1 MEEEIDLRPYFVAL
15 VRQWRTIMIIVVAA
29 AIGAALIAITLPQGF
44 TASADVLIL
53 PTRSQLTFDPRFVTN
68 NTVFGTDTAS
78 RRQALIA
85 LASSPLLEEQIRAKL
100 PPELVGKE
108 YQPGALANRIRVKTE
123 GDLLHIE
130 ATAADTQSA
139 QALADAWGQAYVRSV
154 NDLYGKN
161 TTLLE
166 QLGAQVSDA
175 QKRYDDTQRGLETF
189 VGSSTIVQVG
199 QQISMTV
206 DLLDESRAG
215 TQKLYA
221 QYLTQARDLEA
232 TLRDAETL
240 RQQVASGQSEG
251 LANNLAAL
259 ALRARA
265 VGDVQLPFDLRFDNP
280 GALVQNNSATLTD
293 LDALIGVL
301 QQRRVALIEQ
311 SQQLAQAIGDGEQG
325 GGLPTGL
332 RSTYEK
338 RLTTLNQQYEQQTA
352 QLKLLQQRRDLA
364 LDSLSLLQRKL
375 DEQHIALGT
384 PEIQVRFI
392 STVVEPL
399 RSTLSRAVLYVG
411 AASILGLF
419 LSVLVILGQA
429 IIQPWFSSKRPQPRG
444 ERPLDQPTAS

>member
-1 MEEEIDLRPYFVAL
+1 
-15 VRQWRTIMIIVVAA
+15 
-29 AIGAALIAITLPQGF
+29 
-44 TASADVLIL
+44 
-53 PTRSQLTFDPRFVTN
+53 
-68 NTVFGTDTAS
+68 
-78 RRQALIA
+78 
-85 LASSPLLEEQIRAKL
+85 
-100 PPELVGKE
+100 
-108 YQPGALANRIRVKTE
+108 
-123 GDLLHIE
+123 
-130 ATAADTQSA
+130 
-139 QALADAWGQAYVRSV
+139 RSV

-280 GALVQNNSATLTD
+280 GALAQNNSATLTD
-293 LDALIGVL
+293 L
-301 QQRRVALIEQ
+301 
-311 SQQLAQAIGDGEQG
+311 
-325 GGLPTGL
+325 
-332 RSTYEK
+332 
-338 RLTTLNQQYEQQTA
+338 
-352 QLKLLQQRRDLA
+352 
-364 LDSLSLLQRKL
+364 
-375 DEQHIALGT
+375 
-384 PEIQVRFI
+384 
-392 STVVEPL
+392 
-399 RSTLSRAVLYVG
+399 
-411 AASILGLF
+411 
-419 LSVLVILGQA
+419 
-429 IIQPWFSSKRPQPRG
+429 
-444 ERPLDQPTAS
+444 